1 MEDEIIIHRQ
11 IINHY
16 SRPDLAPQLWNYSST
31 LANNNNGLYW
41 DEQGEKEGDT
51 EKEAEE
57 DWQEVEEKEKLR
69 EISTWEV
76 GSDREGEKK
85 TGEEKGNRENQF
97 AQQRTGIHSNN
108 YSTRSIHCVSWEAES
123 STANFNSSLLSYCQH
138 PGWQKVK
145 WERQGRRE
153 RDGIWDRGKCLGT
166 GYRKGQKDMH
176 EKMSLFFFFLLPEID
191 CSINPSL
198 YSSLCC

>member
-41 DEQGEKEGDT
+41 DEQGEKEGI
-51 EKEAEE
+51 KER
-57 DWQEVEEKEKLR
+57 KR
-69 EISTWEV
+69 ETLKRKW
-76 GSDREGEKK
+76 KK
-85 TGEEKGNRENQF
+85 TDRRWRRNRGWEIYQPERWKMTERERRRHGRRKNRENQF
-97 AQQRTGIHSNN
+97 AQQCAGIQSNN
-108 YSTRSIHCVSWEAES
+108 YSTRPFHCVSWEAES

-145 WERQGRRE
+145 WERQRRRE
-153 RDGIWDRGKCLGT
+153 RDGIWDRGKRLGT
-166 GYRKGQKDMH
+166 RDRKGQKDLH
-176 EKMSLFFFFLLPEID
+176 EKMSLLSCLARNWLFNKPQ
-191 CSINPSL
+191 SL
-198 YSSLCC
+198 